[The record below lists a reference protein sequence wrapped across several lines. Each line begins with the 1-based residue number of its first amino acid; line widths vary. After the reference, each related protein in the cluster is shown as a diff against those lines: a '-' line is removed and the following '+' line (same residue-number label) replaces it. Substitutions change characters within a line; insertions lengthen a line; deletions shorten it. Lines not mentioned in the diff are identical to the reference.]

1 MERPSRGGEKRTAG
15 WASHHEARG
24 SDGAVAPPR
33 CDHRMVL
40 PRCGVRE
47 WCHPSGAAVAPGLH
61 AAERPRRAARAV
73 QGDVVSG
80 WQVLPGPPSVPP
92 IPAQRVDRFD
102 DHCTRNCLLHN
113 KLRQRYSRSNTNGY
127 RGPACVYA
135 IITLGESPGRVSHRT
150 FGGRWGC
157 RHAPESH
164 GAAACHAARA
174 PTPPAGRGARL
185 QAFVAPV

>member
-1 MERPSRGGEKRTAG
+1 MGRPSRCGEKRTAV
-15 WASHHEARG
+15 WPSQHEKRG
-24 SDGAVAPPR
+24 SDGAVSPPM
-33 CDHRMVL
+33 CDHRVVL
-40 PRCGVRE
+40 HHCVVRE
-47 WCHPSGAAVAPGLH
+47 WCNPSGSAVATCLN
-61 AAERPRRAARAV
+61 AAARTRRAERAV
-73 QGDVVSG
+73 QGDVVSV
-80 WQVLPGPPSVPP
+80 WQILHRTPSAPP
-92 IPAQRVDRFD
+92 ISAQRVTRFD

-185 QAFVAPV
+185 QALVAPV

>member
-1 MERPSRGGEKRTAG
+1 MISGGKWAPLKLIAIVALPLFVLDHLGGRSYPKCVPNENLRQNHVVSVWQILHRTPS
-15 WASHHEARG
+15 
-24 SDGAVAPPR
+24 APPI
-33 CDHRMVL
+33 
-40 PRCGVRE
+40 
-47 WCHPSGAAVAPGLH
+47 S
-61 AAERPRRAARAV
+61 
-73 QGDVVSG
+73 
-80 WQVLPGPPSVPP
+80 
-92 IPAQRVDRFD
+92 AQRVTRFD